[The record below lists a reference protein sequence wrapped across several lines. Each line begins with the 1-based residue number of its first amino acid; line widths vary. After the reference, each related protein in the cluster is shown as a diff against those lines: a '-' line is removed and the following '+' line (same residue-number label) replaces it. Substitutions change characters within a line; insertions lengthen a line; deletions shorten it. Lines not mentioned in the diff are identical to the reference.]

1 MLKKRSILSWL
12 LAFCLCFSMAV
23 PAFAAET
30 DDLELTLLS
39 DTEAVLT
46 VGDDTVTVQAYDDMT
61 IDSEAVTEFY
71 KRAQMI
77 KAEEEAAAIADE
89 DTPQVDA
96 FEYTL
101 LTDDVVYFYEESADG
116 VYKNLYVSKP
126 VIEETAEDGIAPMAA
141 LPDGIGGRIYFNNTS
156 NTYMSGKIQTP
167 TKEQVAGI
175 NNTGKIC
182 NYLYTGFTGKMTS
195 GSNIESDI
203 GLQYQQKDNN
213 GGWNHYFYINI
224 GSQKITIYDPIKERP
239 EVSGN
244 NYFLTS
250 DSTHT
255 RTIHFTTYS
264 KFYDSERSVNTIRSK
279 MEGYARY
286 NNKEGNGTPDAYWL
300 ISVKEYVGTVSSI
313 SRWKVLN
320 TITSETASGL
330 KSWCKFS
337 NLTINGSAIARS
349 IVSAADQDYAT
360 VNPSYSGNN
369 LSTVTI
375 NVSK

>member
-1 MLKKRSILSWL
+1 MMKKHSILSWL

-71 KRAQMI
+71 KRAQMV
-77 KAEEEAAAIADE
+77 KAEEETAAIADE

-116 VYKNLYVSKP
+116 VYKNLYVSEP

-167 TKEQVAGI
+167 TKAQVAGI
-175 NNTGKIC
+175 NNNGKIC

-213 GGWNHYFYINI
+213 GGWNHYFFINI
-224 GSQKITIYDPIKERP
+224 GGKKITVENPISAYP
-239 EVSGN
+239 NVTGN
-244 NYFLTS
+244 NYFLTT
-250 DSTHT
+250 DSTNT
-255 RTIHFTTYS
+255 RTINFTTYS
-264 KFYDSERSVNTIRSK
+264 NYNNTIRSK

-286 NNKEGNGTPDAYWL
+286 NNKEGNGTPGAYWL
-300 ISVKEYVGTVSSI
+300 ISVKEYNQAVGSV

-320 TITSETASGL
+320 TITSETGSGF

-337 NLTINGSAIARS
+337 NLTINGSAIAKS
-349 IVSAADQDYAT
+349 AVSAADQDYGT
-360 VNPSYSGNN
+360 VSTTYSGNN

-375 NVSK
+375 SVSK